1 MALRELDE
9 TIVED
14 VEDDSAEEVI
24 PEYSITSYGADF
36 TVDSLVRR
44 LRQDDIFLPP
54 FQREFV
60 WDQKMAS
67 RFVESL
73 LLGLPVPGIFLS
85 EEEET
90 KRLIVVDGQQ
100 RLQSLRYFY
109 EGIFAKKKFALT
121 GLDSRF
127 SKRTYDSLESADRRT
142 LDNSILHATI
152 FRQDK
157 PSDGDSSV
165 YQVFER
171 LNTSGRQLSPQE
183 IRAAMYHGPFNDL
196 LQKLNGNSTWREL
209 FGKVDRRMKDRELI
223 LRFLAMYFNREDYKS
238 PLKRFLNAYMA
249 GNRHLQRQSKK
260 EIKRVFENA
269 METAHTHLGS
279 HAFKPSD
286 NNRFTAAVFDSV
298 AVGIAHRLERG
309 DVQNGKVLKAQ
320 YESLMKNESYR
331 EVIYGGTAHTK
342 IVKKRLD
349 LAIDAF
355 SNVP

>member
-1 MALRELDE
+1 MALELDE

-36 TVDSLVRR
+36 TVDSLVSR
-44 LRQDDIFLPP
+44 LQRDDILIPS

-60 WDQKMAS
+60 WDAKMAS
-67 RFVESL
+67 KFVESL

-85 EEEET
+85 EEEDT
-90 KRLIVVDGQQ
+90 KRLMVVDGQQ

-109 EGIFAKKKFALT
+109 EEKFVDERKFVLT

-127 SKRTYDSLESADRRT
+127 SKQTYASLESADRRA

-157 PSDGDSSV
+157 PSDDNSSV
-165 YQVFER
+165 YQIFER
-171 LNTSGRQLSPQE
+171 LNTGGRQLSPQE
-183 IRAAMYHGPFNDL
+183 IRAAMYYGPFNNL
-196 LQKLNGNSTWREL
+196 LQKLNENSTWREL
-209 FGKVDRRMKDRELI
+209 FGKVDKRMKDRELI
-223 LRFLAMYFNREDYKS
+223 LRFLAMYFNRKNYKS
-238 PLKRFLNAYMA
+238 PLKRFLNEYM
-249 GNRHLQRQSKK
+249 GRNRHLKTQSEG
-260 EIKRVFENA
+260 EIRRVFENA
-269 METAHTHLGS
+269 METAYTHLGS
-279 HAFKPSD
+279 HAFKSD

-309 DVQNGKVLKAQ
+309 DIQNGKVLKAQ
-320 YESLMKNESYR
+320 YESLKKNENYR
-331 EVIYGGTAHTK
+331 EVISGGTAHTK
-342 IVKKRLD
+342 IVNTRLG

-355 SNVP
+355 SHVP

>member
-1 MALRELDE
+1 MALELDE

-14 VEDDSAEEVI
+14 VADDSAEEIV

-36 TVDSLVRR
+36 TVDGLVSR
-44 LRQDDIFLPP
+44 LQRDDIFIPH

-60 WDQKMAS
+60 WDAKMAS

-85 EEEET
+85 EEET
-90 KRLIVVDGQQ
+90 KRFIVVDGQQ
-100 RLQSLRYFY
+100 RLKSLQYFY
-109 EGIFAKKKFALT
+109 EGNFAAKKFVLS
-121 GLDSRF
+121 GIDSRF
-127 SKRTYDSLESADRRT
+127 KGQTYDSLDAADRRT

-152 FRQDK
+152 FRQDV
-157 PSDGDSSV
+157 PSDDSSSV

-171 LNTSGRQLSPQE
+171 LNTAGRQLSPQE
-183 IRAAMYHGPFNDL
+183 IRTAMYHGPFNDL
-196 LQKLNGNSTWREL
+196 LQELNGNSTWREL
-209 FGKVDRRMKDRELI
+209 FGKVDKRMKDRELI
-223 LRFLAMYFNREDYKS
+223 LRFLAMHFNRKNYKS
-238 PLKRFLNAYMA
+238 PLKRFLNEYM
-249 GNRHLQRQSKK
+249 GRNRYLKRQSKGK
-260 EIKRVFENA
+260 IKRVFENA
-269 METAHTHLGS
+269 METAHTHLGP
-279 HAFKPSD
+279 HAFKSD

-309 DVQNGKVLKAQ
+309 DIQNGKALKAQ
-320 YESLMKNESYR
+320 YESLMENENYR

-342 IVKKRLD
+342 AVNTRLN

>member
-1 MALRELDE
+1 MALELDE

-14 VEDDSAEEVI
+14 VADDSAEEVI
-24 PEYSITSYGADF
+24 PEYSIMSYGADF

-44 LRQDDIFLPP
+44 LRQDDIFIPP

-60 WDQKMAS
+60 WNQKMAS

-100 RLQSLRYFY
+100 RLKSLHYFY
-109 EGIFAKKKFALT
+109 EGNFAAKKFVLS
-121 GLDSRF
+121 GIDSRF
-127 SKRTYDSLESADRRT
+127 KGQTYDSLNAADRRT

-152 FRQDK
+152 FRQDV
-157 PSDGDSSV
+157 PSDDSSSV

-171 LNTSGRQLSPQE
+171 LNTGGRQLFPQE

-196 LQKLNGNSTWREL
+196 LQELNGNSTWREL
-209 FGKVDRRMKDRELI
+209 FGKVDKRMKDRELI
-223 LRFLAMYFNREDYKS
+223 LRFLAMHFNRADYKS
-238 PLKRFLNAYMA
+238 PWKRFLNTYMA
-249 GNRHLQRQSKK
+249 GNRNLQRQSKG

-269 METAHTHLGS
+269 METVYAHLGS
-279 HAFKPSD
+279 HAFKSD
-286 NNRFTAAVFDSV
+286 KNRFAAAVFDSV

-309 DVQNGKVLKAQ
+309 DIQNGKMLKAQ
-320 YESLMKNESYR
+320 YESLMKNENYR
-331 EVIYGGTAHTK
+331 KVIYGGTAHTK
-342 IVKKRLD
+342 VVNTRLD

>member
-1 MALRELDE
+1 MALQELDE

-14 VEDDSAEEVI
+14 IKDDSAEEII

-36 TVDSLVRR
+36 PVDGLVSR
-44 LRQDDIFLPP
+44 LKRDDILIPH

-85 EEEET
+85 EEEDT

-100 RLQSLRYFY
+100 RLKSLRYFY
-109 EGIFAKKKFALT
+109 EGKFEKKKFVLT

-127 SKRTYDSLESADRRT
+127 KGQTYDSLDPGDRRT
-142 LDNSILHATI
+142 LDNSLLHATI

-157 PSDGDSSV
+157 PSDDKSSV

-183 IRAAMYHGPFNDL
+183 IRAAMYYGPFNDL
-196 LQKLNGNSTWREL
+196 LQKLNENSTWREL
-209 FGKVDRRMKDRELI
+209 FGKVDKRMKDRELI
-223 LRFLAMYFNREDYKS
+223 LRFLAMYFDQKNYKS
-238 PLKRFLNAYMA
+238 PLKRFLNEYM
-249 GNRHLQRQSKK
+249 GHNRHLKTQSEG
-260 EIKRVFENA
+260 EIRRVFENA
-269 METAHTHLGS
+269 IETAYIHLGS
-279 HAFKPSD
+279 HAFKSD

-309 DVQNGKVLKAQ
+309 DIQNGKVLKAQ
-320 YESLMKNESYR
+320 YESLKKNENYR
-331 EVIYGGTAHTK
+331 EVISGGTAHTK
-342 IVKKRLD
+342 IVNTRLD